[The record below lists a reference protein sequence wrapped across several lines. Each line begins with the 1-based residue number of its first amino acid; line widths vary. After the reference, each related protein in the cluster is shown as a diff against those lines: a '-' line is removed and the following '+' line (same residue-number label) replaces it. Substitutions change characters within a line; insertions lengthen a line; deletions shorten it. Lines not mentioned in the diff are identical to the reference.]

1 MSLFKTLFGGKETSP
16 EPHEQN
22 KQTYNFEVL
31 TYDGAQ
37 ALRLGKTDYAIRCL
51 THALDIQE
59 DEDARINLAHAY
71 MQSDQLELAAEQY
84 ALLGELN
91 PSSPIHAIT
100 HAEILFQLEQYEPM
114 AEACR
119 RALAIDPTL
128 AMPHLLLARLHMAQ
142 HQFEQAEAE
151 ATQAIEAKP
160 DYEEAY
166 QLRAT
171 IRQASHQCSAAE
183 ADVDH
188 LLDQGVSGE
197 DLLLLKAQLREC
209 ADDTEA
215 AVVFYNKA
223 IAHNPF
229 LATAYAHLRGLYR
242 RLGQESDAERIT
254 AEAVEQLGTDP
265 EDPSLL
271 SAPKTDG
278 RTAEQDARD
287 ALNALN
293 PYQLGTNE

>member
-1 MSLFKTLFGGKETSP
+1 MSFFKTLFGGKETTP
-16 EPHEQN
+16 EQHEQN

-71 MQSDQLELAAEQY
+71 LQSDQLELAAAQY
-84 ALLGELN
+84 ALLSEQSPSN
-91 PSSPIHAIT
+91 PIYAIS

-119 RALAIDPTL
+119 RALDIDPTL
-128 AMPHLLLARLHMAQ
+128 AMPHLLLARLYLAQ
-142 HQFEQAEAE
+142 HQLEQAEAE

-188 LLDQGVSGE
+188 LLDQGVYSE
-197 DLLLLKAQLREC
+197 EILLLKAQIREY
-209 ADDTEA
+209 AGDSEA
-215 AVVFYNKA
+215 AIIFYNKA

-229 LATAYAHLRGLYR
+229 LASAYAHLRGLYR
-242 RLGQESDAERIT
+242 RLGHENDAERIT
-254 AEAVEQLGTDP
+254 AEAFEQLGTDP

-271 SAPKTDG
+271 TAPKTDG

-293 PYQLGTNE
+293 PYQLGSNE